1 LNSSSGDEALPF
13 LEKTLMILGSIFIPS
28 KKKIR
33 KKVPIK
39 KMSEIVF
46 PLLDQE

>member
-1 LNSSSGDEALPF
+1 
-13 LEKTLMILGSIFIPS
+13 LMILGSIFFSS

-33 KKVPIK
+33 KKVPMK
-39 KMSEIVF
+39 KISEIVF